1 MCIGAIGGELGF
13 LEEKMRVIRWL
24 WVLAFCA
31 WTVRA
36 DDAPIPDAVK
46 RAKGLDSA
54 LNSLHAATRDTK
66 ALSPQESLKHFK
78 VRPGYAVDLIASE
91 PAVRQ
96 PLNISFDA
104 RGRMWVTQYIQ
115 YPFPKGLRIVEYDR
129 YIRAKFDK
137 VPLPPP
143 RGDKGADRIT
153 IHEDTDGTF
162 AKTTVFVDGLNIAT
176 AALPGKGGVWVMNP
190 PYLLFYPDRD
200 GDDVPD
206 GDPIVHLSGFGL
218 EDTHAVANSLAWGP
232 DGWIYGAQGS
242 TCTAKV
248 KVEVPTDQKGTTDFL
263 GQAIWRYHPD
273 KHVFE
278 IFAEGGGNTFGV
290 AIDDKGRIYS
300 GTNWGS
306 FRGVHYVQGGY
317 YVKSWGKHGPLTNPY
332 AFGFFDHMPH
342 TGDATRLTHTFNVY
356 GGALMPQLTG
366 KIIGPNPLQSR
377 VQVTRIEPLG
387 STFRTIEEEPLLTS
401 DDGWFRPVDLKVGPD
416 GAIYVCDFYETRINH
431 VDPRDT
437 WDRSNGRIW
446 RIRPVEW
453 KPAKSVDLSKA
464 SGEQLLVRLADPNR
478 EIRATARRL
487 IGERQDKSL
496 LPAAREKLLKQ
507 SGQDALEGL
516 WAVYLLGGLDES
528 TALAALD
535 HADPDVRRWCAR
547 LLADEKT
554 ALPSPLAEKLMNLAK
569 TEQNAEVR
577 SQLASS
583 AKRLPADQALPL
595 IQEMLVHG
603 GDEKDPHIP
612 LLLWWAIQNKLPAHR
627 DAVVAMFNDPA
638 IWKAP
643 IVCTTIASRAA
654 RGLATSVAG
663 ETDNQRALVT
673 LFTTAPGED
682 ERKLLVTGVN
692 EAFEGRQIGALIP
705 ELAKILRDSG
715 NLELAARSGDKT
727 ALDQIIRSIDD
738 DDPKLKDRRIRAIEL
753 LGQVGPP
760 ESAPA
765 LLKVALNSRWHS
777 VRRAA
782 LAALTHFNDP
792 AIARSIIESY
802 NQLPRDQGVRPAA
815 ISTLLSRKPW
825 SIELLKAIETGT
837 IAKSDITADQ
847 LDRLRQSDDKAVI
860 ALMQKVFGQ
869 LARPSSEQKE
879 KEIARIKQVVGGSN
893 VGDATTGKA
902 IFTARCAVCHTLFRE
917 GGQIGP
923 DLTPYERRNLDF
935 LLVSIVDP
943 SAAIRE
949 EYTNFRIDT
958 ADDQTFIGLVKERGP
973 DSITIVDATQQKTV
987 IPKRDI
993 REERA
998 LTLSIMPEELLGGLS
1013 DRQLCDLF
1021 AYVQAEKPP
1030 RP

>member
-1 MCIGAIGGELGF
+1 MNMKRWICIAIALSMLSGA
-13 LEEKMRVIRWL
+13 
-24 WVLAFCA
+24 
-31 WTVRA
+31 RA
-36 DDAPIPDAVK
+36 ADDDAPIPDAVK

-66 ALSPQESLKHFK
+66 ALSPEESLKHFK
-78 VRPGYAVDLIASE
+78 IRPGYAVDLIASE

-137 VPLPPP
+137 TPLPPP
-143 RGDKGADRIT
+143 RGDHGADRIT
-153 IHEDTDGTF
+153 IHEDTDGDGTF
-162 AKTTVFVDGLNIAT
+162 DKTTVFVDGLNIAT

-190 PYLLFYPDRD
+190 PYLLFYPDAN

-218 EDTHAVANSLAWGP
+218 EDTHAVANSLVWGP

-356 GGALMPQLTG
+356 GGALMPGLTG

-387 STFRTIEEEPLLTS
+387 STFRTTEEESLLTS

-446 RIRPVEW
+446 RIRPADW
-453 KPAKSVDLSKA
+453 KPARSLDLSKA
-464 SGEQLLVRLADPNR
+464 SAAELLARLGDPNR
-478 EIRATARRL
+478 EIRATALRL

-496 LPAAREKLLKQ
+496 LPAAREMLIKKNR
-507 SGQDALEGL
+507 QDALEGL
-516 WAVYLLGGLDES
+516 WAVHLLGGLDEP

-535 HADPDVRRWCAR
+535 HADPHVRRWCVR

-554 ALPSPLAEKLMNLAK
+554 AMPSPLVEKLMTLAK
-569 TEQNAEVR
+569 SEPDPEVR

-583 AKRLPADQALPL
+583 VKRLPADQALPL
-595 IQEMLVHG
+595 IQEMLFHA

-612 LLLWWAIQNKLPAHR
+612 LLLWWALQSKLPAHR
-627 DAVVAMFNDPA
+627 DAVVAIFNDPA

-643 IVCTTIASRAA
+643 IVRATIAPRVA
-654 RGLATSVAG
+654 RGLAASAAG
-663 ETDNQRALVT
+663 DVDNQHALVK
-673 LFTTAPGED
+673 LFATAPGED
-682 ERKLLVTGVN
+682 GRKLLVMGIN
-692 EAFEGRQIGALIP
+692 EAFEGRRIGGAVIP
-705 ELAKILRDSG
+705 QLARILRDSG
-715 NLELAARSGDKT
+715 NLELAARSGDKA
-727 ALDQIIRSIDD
+727 ALNRLIASIDDD

-760 ESAPA
+760 DAAPA
-765 LLKVALNSRWHS
+765 LLKVALNSKWHS

-792 AIARSIIESY
+792 AIARSLVESY
-802 NQLPRDQGVRPAA
+802 KQLPPDQGVRPAA
-815 ISTLLSRKPW
+815 LSTLLSRKPW
-825 SIELLKAIETGT
+825 SIELLKAVEAGAIS
-837 IAKSDITADQ
+837 KSDLSTDQ
-847 LDRLRQSDDKAVI
+847 IDRLRQSDDKAVI

-869 LARPSSEQKE
+869 LARPTSEQKE
-879 KEIARIKQVVGGSN
+879 KEMARIKQVVSSA
-893 VGDATTGKA
+893 VGDAKSGKA

-949 EYTNFRIDT
+949 EYANFRIDT
-958 ADDQTFIGLVKERGP
+958 TDDQTFIGLVKERGP
-973 DSITIVDATQQKTV
+973 DSITLVDATQQKTV

-998 LTLSIMPEELLGGLS
+998 LTLSIMPEELLSGLS
-1013 DRQLCDLF
+1013 DRQLCDFF
-1021 AYVQAEKPP
+1021 AYLQSEKSP
-1030 RP
+1030 R